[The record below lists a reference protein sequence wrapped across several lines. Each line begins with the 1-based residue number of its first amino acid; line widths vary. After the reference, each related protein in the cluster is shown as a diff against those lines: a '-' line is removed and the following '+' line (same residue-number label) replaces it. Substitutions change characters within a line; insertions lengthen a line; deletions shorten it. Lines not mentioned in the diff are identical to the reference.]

1 MNVVVLA
8 TPLEKAKIYL
18 LLESIQFLIAES
30 PVLNRGLKAWQNY
43 LENQN
48 VRMPDRID
56 NCTEVQEKS

>member
-48 VRMPDRID
+48 VRMR
-56 NCTEVQEKS
+56 